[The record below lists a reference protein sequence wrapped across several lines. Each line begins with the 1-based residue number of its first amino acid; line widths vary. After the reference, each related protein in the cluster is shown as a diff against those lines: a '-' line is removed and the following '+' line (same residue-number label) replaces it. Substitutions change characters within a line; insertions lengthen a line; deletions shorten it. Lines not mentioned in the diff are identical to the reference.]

1 MLHSFHKPVHIR
13 HLQNKYDRITYAFI
27 FAEEI
32 SIAIGTDE
40 RYEHYK
46 PLKTYPREVSVV
58 A

>member
-1 MLHSFHKPVHIR
+1 MLYSFDKSVHIR
-13 HLQNKYDRITYAFI
+13 HVQNKYGRITYVFI

-40 RYEHYK
+40 KYEHYR

-58 A
+58 V